1 MEISST
7 REAISAESTHEIKTT
22 EVIPAVLR
30 STILHT
36 IGIRSD
42 CDRGHISQAA
52 HLVGR
57 SVTAVTF
64 FDLGVGAT
72 QSVTA
77 VTLRKPKDFDP
88 R

>member
-42 CDRGHISQAA
+42 CDRGHIFWFSFWTFQDVTTVTFRKLRIW
-52 HLVGR
+52 LVG
-57 SVTAVTF
+57 V
-64 FDLGVGAT
+64 
-72 QSVTA
+72 
-77 VTLRKPKDFDP
+77 
-88 R
+88 